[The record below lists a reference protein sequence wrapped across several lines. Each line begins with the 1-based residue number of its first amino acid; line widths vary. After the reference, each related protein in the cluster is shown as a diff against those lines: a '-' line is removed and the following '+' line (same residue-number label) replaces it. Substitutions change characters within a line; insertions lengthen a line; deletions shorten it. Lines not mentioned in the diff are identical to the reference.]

1 MASLALAGRLVTC
14 GTHGGSQAS
23 IDIRSLYRNHVS
35 LFFTA
40 GFTRDALESVLR
52 LAGEG
57 TLKAV
62 VDRSFPLAEA
72 AAAQRYVAERR
83 NFGKVVLIP

>member
-1 MASLALAGRLVTC
+1 
-14 GTHGGSQAS
+14 
-23 IDIRSLYRNHVS
+23 
-35 LFFTA
+35 
-40 GFTRDALESVLR
+40 VLR